1 MRPGFTY
8 FKEIALGNDNKFTL
22 DFSDQE
28 FVQKI
33 DFWLNNDYYITSL
46 YCKLKVKNHIHND
59 KKRKLKNYLKK
70 VDLYLKKEQHIKW
83 YRLST
88 FKKILVCKTN
98 GLHLLF

>member
-33 DFWLNNDYYITSL
+33 DF
-46 YCKLKVKNHIHND
+46 
-59 KKRKLKNYLKK
+59 
-70 VDLYLKKEQHIKW
+70 
-83 YRLST
+83 
-88 FKKILVCKTN
+88 
-98 GLHLLF
+98 